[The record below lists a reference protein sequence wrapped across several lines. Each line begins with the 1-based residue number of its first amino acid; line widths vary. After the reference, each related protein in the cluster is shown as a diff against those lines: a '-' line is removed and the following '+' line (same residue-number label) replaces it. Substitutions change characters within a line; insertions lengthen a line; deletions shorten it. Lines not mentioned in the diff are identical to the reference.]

1 MQRLQQIRP
10 QIMNSD
16 LDFSPLIPQFILLKN
31 GIFATTASLSA
42 FIVLILLI
50 TFLLACCSS
59 IYAGYK
65 TYRRTNLVKQIIEG
79 RESSTILQHRA
90 DMIEKSESIPVVRD
104 LWNEFDE
111 TLVEVETPN
120 GQALYNTV
128 DSEYFFNTTT
138 LARGA
143 TESRMAAAVPG
154 FLTAIGVIGTF
165 IGLQLGLGGLQL
177 DAGASV
183 DQLREGIGGMINGAA
198 VAFMT
203 SVYGVALSLIYNF
216 IEKCLDRRA
225 RTRVINIQSRL
236 DRLFPRL
243 NAESQLVKIAGDSE
257 QSKDVLL
264 GLAEKIGDKLQEAL
278 VKSSQQIQTGLEA
291 SLEKIMAPA
300 INKLVDQTSEGN
312 QQALEGLL
320 EKFMDGFGS
329 QGEEQRNA
337 MDSASGKINEAIS
350 SMSQTMQSFVT
361 KIEHTQDQA
370 SSREKDL
377 AEKITNQ
384 VNELVAHSHEQ
395 KQTLTKLIDENISNI
410 EEQTKQRELT
420 EQTNRDKSNAL
431 FSQHIKQTTQISENM
446 SSNISTATQQ
456 MQTALEKQINENS
469 EKESLRQNALMQ
481 QTTELKSNTD
491 SLLKQVEQLVTAQVE
506 ATSNLLVQG
515 KALQEG
521 IDASVRSNLDA
532 SSNMKLTS
540 EQLNVAAS
548 SMNVMGSNIKEAGN
562 QLSGAVTEAVNTTKD
577 LAEQN
582 LATAERMEDLRTKL
596 NDDYKS
602 HSLITDNLM
611 QIIDTADNSFDK
623 MKEHQLTY
631 LNELQQNVVSLK
643 EHLNSLL
650 VEYGKQVN
658 DQTTARLNIWN
669 EQTSEYTGQMTSAM
683 KALSSVIDEIETKT
697 GRQVA

>member
-1 MQRLQQIRP
+1 
-10 QIMNSD
+10 MNSS
-16 LDFSPLIPQFILLKN
+16 LDFTPLIPQFELLKS
-31 GIFATTASLSA
+31 GVFTTTASLSA
-42 FIVLILLI
+42 FIVLVLII
-50 TFLLACCSS
+50 TFTIACCLSV
-59 IYAGYK
+59 YAGFK
-65 TYRRTNLVKQIIEG
+65 TYRRTSLVRKIIKGKETATVLHE
-79 RESSTILQHRA
+79 RS
-90 DMIEKSESIPVVRD
+90 DMLEKSEPITVVHD
-104 LWNEFDE
+104 LWSEFDE

-128 DSEYFFNTTT
+128 DAEYFFNTTT

-165 IGLQLGLGGLQL
+165 VGLQLGLGGLQL

-183 DQLREGIGGMINGAA
+183 EQLREGIGGMINGAA

-216 IEKCLDRRA
+216 IEKCLERRA
-225 RTRVINIQSRL
+225 RTRVMNVQSQL

-243 NAESQLVKIAGDSE
+243 SAESQLVRIASDGE

-278 VKSSQQIQTGLEA
+278 IESSQQIQTGLEA

-329 QGEEQRNA
+329 QGQEQRIA

-361 KIEHTQDQA
+361 KMEHTQTQA
-370 SSREKDL
+370 STREKDL
-377 AEKITNQ
+377 AEQIKNQ
-384 VNELVAHSHEQ
+384 VNELVAHSYEQ
-395 KQTLTKLIDENISNI
+395 KQTLTKLIDENLSNI
-410 EEQTKQRELT
+410 EEQTKQRDIAEK
-420 EQTNRDKSNAL
+420 TNRDKADTL
-431 FSQHIKQTTQISENM
+431 FSQHIQQTTQISEDM
-446 SSNISTATQQ
+446 SANISTATQQ
-456 MQTALEKQINENS
+456 MQTALEKQINDNS
-469 EKESLRQNALMQ
+469 EKESLRQNALMD
-481 QTTELKSNTD
+481 QTTELKSSTE
-491 SLLKQVEQLVTAQVE
+491 SLLKQVEQLVTAQVQ

-562 QLSGAVTEAVNTTKD
+562 QLSGAVTEAVHTTKD
-577 LAEQN
+577 LAAQN
-582 LATAERMEDLRTKL
+582 QATAERMQDLRTKL
-596 NDDYKS
+596 NEDYQS
-602 HSLITDNLM
+602 HTVITDNLM
-611 QIIDTADNSFDK
+611 QIIDSADSSFDK
-623 MKEHQLTY
+623 MKDHQQAY
-631 LNELQQNVVSLK
+631 LNELQQNVISLK
-643 EHLNSLL
+643 DHLNNLL
-650 VEYGKQVN
+650 VEYGNHVN
-658 DQTTARLNIWN
+658 DQTTARLNVWN

>member
-1 MQRLQQIRP
+1 
-10 QIMNSD
+10 MNSS
-16 LDFSPLIPQFILLKN
+16 LDFTPLIPQLSLLKS
-31 GIFATTASLSA
+31 GIFTSTASLSA
-42 FIVLILLI
+42 FIVLVLFV
-50 TFLLACCSS
+50 TFTIAICLSV
-59 IYAGYK
+59 YAGYK
-65 TYRRTNLVKQIIEG
+65 TYRRTSLVRKVIKGKET
-79 RESSTILQHRA
+79 STVLYERA
-90 DMIEKSESIPVVRD
+90 DMLDRSVPIPVVHD
-104 LWNEFDE
+104 LWREFDE

-177 DAGASV
+177 GSGASV
-183 DQLREGIGGMINGAA
+183 EQLREGIGGMINGAA

-203 SVYGVALSLIYNF
+203 SVYGVALSLVYNF
-216 IEKCLDRRA
+216 VEKFLERRA
-225 RTRVINIQSRL
+225 RTRVISIQSQL

-243 NAESQLVKIAGDSE
+243 SAESQLVRIAGDGE

-278 VKSSQQIQTGLEA
+278 VESSQQIQTGLEA

-300 INKLVDQTSEGN
+300 INKLVEQTSEGN
-312 QQALEGLL
+312 QQALDGLL

-329 QGEEQRNA
+329 QGQEQRNA

-361 KIEHTQDQA
+361 KMEHTQEQA
-370 SSREKDL
+370 STREKDL
-377 AEKITNQ
+377 AEQIKNQ

-395 KQTLTKLIDENISNI
+395 KQTLTKLIDENLCSI
-410 EEQTKQRELT
+410 EEKTKQRDLT
-420 EQTNRDKSNAL
+420 EKANRDKADAL
-431 FSQHIKQTTQISENM
+431 FSQHIQQTSQISEEM
-446 SSNISTATQQ
+446 SSNISTATEQ
-456 MQTALEKQINENS
+456 MQTALEKQISKNS
-469 EKESLRQNALMQ
+469 EKEDLRQSALME
-481 QTTELKSNTD
+481 QTTELKSSTE

-582 LATAERMEDLRTKL
+582 QVTADRMEDLRTKL
-596 NDDYKS
+596 NEDYQS

-611 QIIDTADNSFDK
+611 QVIDSADSSFDK
-623 MKEHQLTY
+623 MKDHQQSY
-631 LNELQQNVVSLK
+631 LSELQQNVISLK
-643 EHLNSLL
+643 DHLNKLL
-650 VEYGKQVN
+650 VDYGNQVN
-658 DQTTARLNIWN
+658 DQTTVRLNVWN

>member
-1 MQRLQQIRP
+1 
-10 QIMNSD
+10 MNSS
-16 LDFSPLIPQFILLKN
+16 LDFTPLIPQFELLKN
-31 GIFATTASLSA
+31 GIFASTASLSA
-42 FIVLILLI
+42 FIVLILLV
-50 TFLLACCSS
+50 TFTVACCLSL
-59 IYAGYK
+59 YATFK
-65 TYRRTNLVKQIIEG
+65 TYRRTSLVRKIIKG
-79 RESSTILQHRA
+79 KESATVLHERS
-90 DMIEKSESIPVVRD
+90 DMLEKSEPITVIHD
-104 LWNEFDE
+104 LWSEFDE
-111 TLVEVETPN
+111 TLVEVETAN

-128 DSEYFFNTTT
+128 DAEYFFNTTT
-138 LARGA
+138 LARGS

-177 DAGASV
+177 DSGASV
-183 DQLREGIGGMINGAA
+183 DELREGISGMINGAA

-216 IEKCLDRRA
+216 LEKCLERRA
-225 RTRVINIQSRL
+225 RTRVMNIQSQL

-243 NAESQLVKIAGDSE
+243 SAESQLVKIADDGE

-278 VKSSQQIQTGLEA
+278 VESSQQIQTGLEA

-320 EKFMDGFGS
+320 EKFMEGFGS
-329 QGEEQRNA
+329 QGQEQRHA
-337 MDSASGKINEAIS
+337 MDSASGKINDAIS

-361 KIEHTQDQA
+361 KMEHTQEQA
-370 SSREKDL
+370 TTREKDL
-377 AEKITNQ
+377 AEQIKNQ
-384 VNELVAHSHEQ
+384 INELVTHSHEQ
-395 KQTLTKLIDENISNI
+395 KQVLTKLIDENLSNI
-410 EEQTKQRELT
+410 EEQTKQRSIT
-420 EQTNRDKSNAL
+420 EQNNRDKADAL
-431 FSQHIKQTTQISENM
+431 FSQHIQQTSQISENM
-446 SSNISTATQQ
+446 SSNISKATQQ
-456 MQTALEKQINENS
+456 MQTALEKQINDNS
-469 EKESLRQNALMQ
+469 DKESKRQDALME
-481 QTTELKSNTD
+481 QTTELKTSTE
-491 SLLKQVEQLVTAQVE
+491 SLLKQVEELVTAQVK

-532 SSNMKLTS
+532 SANMKLTS

-577 LAEQN
+577 LASQN
-582 LATAERMEDLRTKL
+582 QITADRIEDLRSRL
-596 NDDYKS
+596 NEDYQA
-602 HSLITDNLM
+602 HTVITDNLM
-611 QIIDTADNSFDK
+611 KIIKSADTSFDN
-623 MKEHQLTY
+623 MKEHQQNY
-631 LNELQQNVVSLK
+631 LKELQNNVISLK
-643 EHLNSLL
+643 DHLNVLL
-650 VEYGKQVN
+650 VEYGNQVN
-658 DQTTARLNIWN
+658 DQTTARLNVWN